1 VVLANTALTSTLNV
15 LHVLTAVYFA
25 VGVVLGTI
33 FTLQVPNTP
42 TLAAKARVMGNS
54 SRVALTMIIPGALLA
69 GILGIA
75 LAFQQFN
82 KPFSHGWIVASLV
95 LFIAVVVV
103 GGASG
108 PISARTRRMVEA
120 EARAP
125 KPSAALV
132 QALRSPLPL
141 VFMGINL
148 LLTIALVVL
157 MFVQKPQ

>member
-1 VVLANTALTSTLNV
+1 VVLANAAPNGVLLA
-15 LHVLTAVYFA
+15 LHVIVAIYFA
-25 VGVVLGTI
+25 LGVVLATI

-42 TLAAKARVMGNS
+42 TLPAKARVMANG

-69 GILGIA
+69 GILGII
-75 LAFQQFN
+75 LAFQQYS
-82 KPFSHGWIVASLV
+82 KPFNHGWIVLSLV
-95 LFIAVVVV
+95 LFIAAVVV

-120 EARAP
+120 EARSP
-125 KPSAALV
+125 KVSDELL

-141 VFMGINL
+141 IFTGLNL
-148 LLTIALVVL
+148 LITIALIVV